1 MEQRNF
7 GKNGRKRGEKCK
19 NRSHEGG
26 VSWLHEA
33 TKGGCY
39 GTFFYVF
46 LIFQEVGEKPCHEG
60 GVSWLH
66 EATKGGC
73 PGFMKPR
80 RGGVMANSA
89 KATKGG
95 CRGFMRATKG
105 GCRGFMFKKAKN
117 NFC

>member
-39 GTFFYVF
+39 GKQCKSHEGGVSW
-46 LIFQEVGEKPCHEG
+46 LHACHEG

-66 EATKGGC
+66 
-73 PGFMKPR
+73 
-80 RGGVMANSA
+80 V
-89 KATKGG
+89 
-95 CRGFMRATKG
+95 
-105 GCRGFMFKKAKN
+105 
-117 NFC
+117 